1 MKLIGKT
8 DVGKKRDHNEDSFM
22 VDDKHKFAIVAD
34 GMGGH
39 AAGEVA
45 SALAI
50 ERVSDF
56 LKSIDENNDI
66 TWPYRYDTNFS
77 VEANKLIVGIKLANE
92 VILKHVKQNPKLSGM
107 GTTIVSAIFRS
118 GVMTIGHVGDSR
130 AYLYRNK
137 QLSIITDDHSWV
149 SEQVRRGMITEEQAR
164 VHPMKNV
171 VTQAL
176 GGGDR
181 LTVDINE
188 FQLEADDIVML
199 CSDGL
204 NSMVSHTKI
213 DEVFGRGFSSLNEL
227 CDNLIKEANEAGGED
242 NITVVLGKY

>member
-1 MKLIGKT
+1 MKLLGKT
-8 DVGKKRDHNEDSFM
+8 DVGRKRDHNEDSFM

-45 SALAI
+45 SELVI
-50 ERVSDF
+50 EKVSDF

-77 VEANKLIVGIKLANE
+77 VEANKLIVGIKLSNE
-92 VILKHVKQNPKLSGM
+92 VILKQVKQNPKLTGM
-107 GTTIVSAIFRS
+107 GTTIVSAIFKN
-118 GVMTIGHVGDSR
+118 GLVTIGHVGDSR
-130 AYLYRNK
+130 AYLFRK
-137 QLSIITDDHSWV
+137 GQLSIITDDHSWV

-176 GGGDR
+176 GGGER

-188 FQLEADDIVML
+188 FQLEVDDIVML

-204 NSMVSHTKI
+204 NSMVPHVKI
-213 DEVFGRGFSSLNEL
+213 EEIFKGEYSSQNEL
-227 CDNLIKEANEAGGED
+227 CDNLIKEANDAGGED